1 MVDRQFSALH
11 LAALYDPL
19 FGRERRE
26 DYLLTAGVIAS
37 PGSRP
42 EPISGPTRSLT
53 PRAETVPHTG
63 LWKTRKGHAADN

>member
-1 MVDRQFSALH
+1 MVDRQFSAPH

-42 EPISGPTRSLT
+42 EPISGLT
-53 PRAETVPHTG
+53 AP
-63 LWKTRKGHAADN
+63 